1 MSDHQPYVTIRSRRP
16 AEGPGSRSTGPSV
29 AGPTGGDFY
38 ARSATHDTSRTSFHV
53 KHIGQFAQRLEDSAA
68 RAFPNRGRSSAR
80 YSNVQ
85 ALLLHWNSDDLFVI
99 PELEDLEKCLSEDYG
114 FNTNIFAIPS
124 ENSHLELMMRIG
136 QLIKDHES
144 QDTLFVVYYGGH
156 ARIDESRQSTWCA
169 TREANSPWLQWSAIQ
184 TLLER
189 SLSDVLILLDCC
201 AGAASATF
209 PNGSSITETISASSW
224 DAIAPDPGRYSFTNA
239 LIEVLQE
246 WRLRAFSAAMLH
258 AEVLARLKHPR
269 PITINGKYFEARSTP
284 VHFMMTSN
292 HKAPSIEMSRM
303 SPGDNLPSPEI
314 LPIPT
319 LGHETGRAPD
329 SAPVARNDY
338 MFTEPNEDT
347 PHVMISLALEDDQRL
362 DINAWEQWLSAFPAM
377 AKYVK
382 VQGVFKSHSTM
393 LLVSMPVSIWDLLP
407 EDHATSFVAFI
418 RSNNLM
424 TQKPRNQSVPVFVP
438 TNPYPTENDG
448 ASFISG
454 VSGTTFAPTE
464 TVGLTGQMGAF
475 RDPTYGRQTSGPM
488 VRSTLPPIQQLSP
501 LHPPSQPGSPSQSLP
516 PQPMRSMHSTT
527 SLSTLQRQQS
537 SSSLAMGGNL
547 TRQMIM
553 NQQQAL
559 RRTTFGADVP
569 EPKKFSPHVERRLEE
584 YYQFEPL
591 PNDGQKAFFASN
603 LGVEPWH
610 VEVWFHHRRES
621 DAFAQRFASLRM
633 EDSKAQAREGPRMIL
648 PANLSELLDM
658 SLPGQTLLLDLRSLT
673 EYQKSHI
680 KGAIH
685 LRAPQSFLRP
695 ASLGM
700 IERAFADAQ
709 SRRTFSHWQR
719 ARAIVFYSRGL
730 EYPWE
735 CPPSEILLEKL
746 WTCGWSGHCFI
757 LKGHYR
763 EFSDSFAKHIYRSQ
777 GSQSAGDAG
786 DDQSKATEMI
796 SRTEA
801 SSNQQE
807 FSNLLSRLDGEDQL
821 RYLGTSPGQ
830 NEERTTAMEELEK
843 ELENEFQKRFPALY
857 KKAQDVHGS
866 SAGRSDDEGFVTK
879 AQMVEYLDRG
889 LTKIRDAQAA
899 GPPTTTYEP
908 GHSKLAAEGYFDRA
922 YPNRESDEYVEVGR
936 GDEQPGADS
945 SPQMTGKG
953 KEIRAAP
960 SPDEIPRRGRG
971 GGILNKVFR
980 RA

>member
-16 AEGPGSRSTGPSV
+16 AEGPGSRSTGPPMPASS
-29 AGPTGGDFY
+29 GGEYY

-80 YSNVQ
+80 YNNVQ

-114 FNTNIFAIPS
+114 FNTDIFAIPS

-144 QDTLFVVYYGGH
+144 HDTLFLVYYGGH

-209 PNGSSITETISASSW
+209 PSGASITETISASSW

-246 WRLRAFSAAMLH
+246 WRVRAFSAAMLH

-303 SPGDNLPSPEI
+303 SRGDNLPSPEL
-314 LPIPT
+314 LPMPAMA
-319 LGHETGRAPD
+319 HETGRAAD
-329 SAPVARNDY
+329 SAPVSRNDY

-362 DINAWEQWLSAFPAM
+362 DVNAWEQWLGAFPAM

-424 TQKPRNQSVPVFVP
+424 TQKPRNQSVPVLVP
-438 TNPYPTENDG
+438 ANRYPTENDS
-448 ASFISG
+448 ASFVSG
-454 VSGTTFAPTE
+454 VSGTTFVPTE
-464 TVGLTGQMGAF
+464 MTGLTGQMGAF
-475 RDPTYGRQTSGPM
+475 RDPAYGRQNSA
-488 VRSTLPPIQQLSP
+488 RSPLPPIQQLSP
-501 LHPPSQPGSPSQSLP
+501 LHVPSQPGSPSQSLP
-516 PQPMRSMHSTT
+516 QRPMRSMHSAT
-527 SLSTLQRQQS
+527 SLNTLQRQQS
-537 SSSLAMGGNL
+537 TSSLGSSGNL

-569 EPKKFSPHVERRLEE
+569 EPKKFSPHVEKRLEE
-584 YYQFEPL
+584 YYQTEPL

-610 VEVWFHHRRES
+610 VEVWFHHRRQR
-621 DAFAQRFASLRM
+621 DAFAQRFASLRV
-633 EDSKAQAREGPRMIL
+633 EDSKARAHEGPRMIL
-648 PANLSELLDM
+648 PANLSELLDI
-658 SLPGQTLLLDLRSLT
+658 SLPGQTLLLDLRSSA
-673 EYQKSHI
+673 EFQRSHI

-695 ASLGM
+695 ASLDM
-700 IERAFADAQ
+700 IERAFPDAQ
-709 SRRTFSHWQR
+709 SRRTFSHWQQ
-719 ARAIVFYSRGL
+719 AKCIVFYSRGL

-735 CPPSEILLEKL
+735 CPSAEVLLEKL
-746 WTCGWSGHCFI
+746 WACGWGGRCFI

-763 EFSDSFAKHIYRSQ
+763 EFSDSFGKHIYRAQ
-777 GSQSAGDAG
+777 DAG
-786 DDQSKATEMI
+786 SGESLSQESAVI
-796 SRTEA
+796 SPA
-801 SSNQQE
+801 DVSSNE
-807 FSNLLSRLDGEDQL
+807 SGFSDLFTRLEREDQARHL
-821 RYLGTSPGQ
+821 SSSPGYD
-830 NEERTTAMEELEK
+830 EERTTALAEQEK
-843 ELENEFQKRFPALY
+843 TLENEFENHFPALF
-857 KKAQDVHGS
+857 KKAQDVHGG
-866 SAGRSDDEGFVTK
+866 AGRSDDETFVTK

-889 LTKIRDAQAA
+889 LTKIRDAQTSQPQA
-899 GPPTTTYEP
+899 TVYEP
-908 GHSKLAAEGYFDRA
+908 GHSKLAAEGYFDRTNV
-922 YPNRESDEYVEVGR
+922 NRESDEYVEVGR
-936 GDEQPGADS
+936 GDEQPVSDG

-953 KEIRAAP
+953 KEIRAMP
-960 SPDEIPRRGRG
+960 SPDEMTRRGRG
-971 GGILNKVFR
+971 GGLLNKVFR
-980 RA
+980 RT